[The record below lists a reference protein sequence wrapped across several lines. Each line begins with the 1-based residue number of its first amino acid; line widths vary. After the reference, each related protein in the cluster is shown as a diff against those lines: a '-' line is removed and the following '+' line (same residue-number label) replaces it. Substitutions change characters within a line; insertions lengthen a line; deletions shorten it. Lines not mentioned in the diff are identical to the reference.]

1 MTAVAI
7 NMASKS
13 PDELKTLIANHERIG
28 KTDTERYHQA
38 VAELATR
45 NSGELTLEKTV
56 AAITVAAKRGIYIS
70 YKDVADANG
79 AAANRVQFRIAKHLL
94 EVSRH
99 AHRMGLPMI
108 SAIVVNK
115 LHVTDGKMEPK
126 TLAGFC
132 ACARGLDI
140 EVGDEAAFLQ
150 TQQRAVFLAAKEG
163 RLA

>member
-1 MTAVAI
+1 MAVAI

-56 AAITVAAKRGIYIS
+56 AAITAAAKRGVFIS
-70 YKDVADANG
+70 YKDVADASG
-79 AAANRVQFRIAKHLL
+79 AAANRVQFRMAKHLL

-99 AHRMGLPMI
+99 AHRLGLPMI

-115 LHVTDGKMEPK
+115 PHVVDGKMDPK
-126 TLAGFC
+126 ALAAFC

-140 EVGDEAAFLQ
+140 EVGDDEAAFLQ
-150 TQQRAVFLAAKEG
+150 AQQRAVFLAAKEG

>member
-1 MTAVAI
+1 MAVAI
-7 NMASKS
+7 NMASKK

-28 KTDTERYHQA
+28 KTDSERYRAA

-45 NSGELTLEKTV
+45 NSGDLSLEKTV
-56 AAITVAAKRGIYIS
+56 AVITAAAKRGNFIT
-70 YKDVADANG
+70 YKDVADGNG

-94 EVSRH
+94 DVSRH
-99 AHRMGLPMI
+99 AHRQGWPML

-115 LHVTDGKMEPK
+115 LHVVDGKMEPK

-132 ACARGLDI
+132 DCARKLDI

-163 RLA
+163 RLT

>member
-1 MTAVAI
+1 MAI

-45 NSGELTLEKTV
+45 NSGELSLEKTLAV
-56 AAITVAAKRGIYIS
+56 IKAAAKRGSFIS
-70 YKDVADANG
+70 YKDVADGNG

-94 EVSRH
+94 EVSKH
-99 AHRMGLPMI
+99 AHGMGLPMV

-115 LHVTDGKMEPK
+115 LHVIDGKMEPK

-132 ACARGLDI
+132 ACARALDI

-150 TQQRAVFLAAKEG
+150 TQQRAVFQAAKEG
-163 RLA
+163 RLT

>member
-1 MTAVAI
+1 MAVAI

-13 PDELKTLIANHERIG
+13 PDELKTLIANHERLG
-28 KTDTERYHQA
+28 KTDAERYLQA

-56 AAITVAAKRGIYIS
+56 AAITAAAKRGIYIS

-94 EVSRH
+94 DVSRH
-99 AHRMGLPMI
+99 AHRLGLPMI

-132 ACARGLDI
+132 DCARKLDI

>member
-1 MTAVAI
+1 MAVAI
-7 NMASKS
+7 NMASKK
-13 PDELKTLIANHERIG
+13 PDELKTLIANHERVG
-28 KTDTERYHQA
+28 KTDSDRYRAA

-45 NSGELTLEKTV
+45 NSGELSLEKTI
-56 AAITVAAKRGIYIS
+56 AIITAAAKRGNFIS
-70 YKDVADANG
+70 YKDVADGNG

-99 AHRMGLPMI
+99 AHKLGWPLI

-115 LHVTDGKMEPK
+115 QHITDGKMEPK
-126 TLAGFC
+126 TLTGFC
-132 ACARGLDI
+132 ECARSLDL

-163 RLA
+163 RLT

>member
-1 MTAVAI
+1 MAI

-28 KTDTERYHQA
+28 KTDTERYRLA

-45 NSGELTLEKTV
+45 NSGELTLEKTLAV
-56 AAITVAAKRGIYIS
+56 ITAAAKRGNFIS
-70 YKDVADANG
+70 YKDVADGNG

-99 AHRMGLPMI
+99 AHSKGLPMI

-132 ACARGLDI
+132 ACARALDL

-150 TQQRAVFLAAKEG
+150 TQQRAVFQAAKEG
-163 RLA
+163 RLT

>member
-1 MTAVAI
+1 MAVAI
-7 NMASKS
+7 NMALKS

-28 KTDTERYHQA
+28 KTDTERYHSA

-45 NSGELTLEKTV
+45 NSSELTLEKTIAV
-56 AAITVAAKRGIYIS
+56 ITAAAKRGSFIS
-70 YKDVADANG
+70 YKDIADGNG

-115 LHVTDGKMEPK
+115 VNVMDGKMEPK

-132 ACARGLDI
+132 ACARALDI
-140 EVGDEAAFLQ
+140 EVGDETAFLQ
-150 TQQRAVFLAAKEG
+150 TQQRAVFQAAKEG
-163 RLA
+163 RLS

>member
-1 MTAVAI
+1 MAVAI

-13 PDELKTLIANHERIG
+13 PDELKTLIANHERAG
-28 KTDTERYHQA
+28 KTDTERYLSA
-38 VAELATR
+38 VAELASR

-56 AAITVAAKRGIYIS
+56 AVITAAAKRGAFIS
-70 YKDVADANG
+70 YKDVADGNG

-99 AHRMGLPMI
+99 AHKQGWPMI

-115 LHVTDGKMEPK
+115 QHVLDGKMEPK

-132 ACARGLDI
+132 DCARSMDL
-140 EVGDEAAFLQ
+140 EVGDEATFLHA
-150 TQQRAVFLAAKEG
+150 QQRAVFQAAKEG